1 MIIIWTPE
9 FNYLVYL
16 LSCEKYLISYTH
28 VAEILRCLLTH
39 NILHIA
45 CMPGQ
50 NLHHEPER
58 EYLLPD
64 QWDLSESW
72 EVCNMSHILMNMPVW
87 LSCVWPMHMYQC
99 YMILIRVLHSYR
111 QYLTTTM
118 LNWCSVD
125 KKYTVLHA
133 DATSWY
139 FLRHVWIKKNLVT
152 SSCNETQDDR

>member
-125 KKYTVLHA
+125 KKIHSVARWCNILILP
-133 DATSWY
+133 TSC
-139 FLRHVWIKKNLVT
+139 LNKKNLVT
-152 SSCNETQDDR
+152 FSCNETQDTL